1 MYKKRFFIF
10 LCFIA
15 LWGGGVLAQQRL
27 LQQAFRFTGISS
39 NEDMNALNTRFSNEG
54 WTFSGSCYGMNNAYL
69 QVGESDGTL
78 GTVTTP
84 AVPFNGRVQVVV
96 RIYRIQGNSASY
108 SIKTP
113 TNNTITGTV
122 PSENTSYPVTF
133 IVENWTPESKIEIS
147 NSGSSY
153 YVTNVD
159 IYDIGNAYYYESFNY
174 MTGKTSDAYSI
185 TDKSSDFSTLVYRC
199 DNLGSS
205 FTGSGSGLRQSTGA
219 IYFSSDN
226 NNSFVTPVFAAENA
240 LLSFKVL
247 REETSTIKTFNF
259 TVSGGD
265 GVSLTPLNFTSS
277 TNLSNSCTL
286 NGLGSG
292 LATYKI
298 LVSNINGKSLTF
310 TGYHVHLDDIMLLPL
325 SATTINEGSDN
336 SARIAAYDGMTCN
349 VMLTRTLKEGIWNTM
364 CLPFDVTPGMF
375 GSNANAE
382 LRTLKSSN
390 EGDFVFNRVE
400 EVEAGKPFL
409 VKVSAEVKNPTF
421 SGVTVENVQPQTVGD
436 EGYKFCGTYSPIN
449 LNTDGTHVF
458 LGTDAQFYKPSAG
471 GNRMNGLRAYFIVP
485 KPDGTTTNARIAI
498 YDEPSAIHD
507 LSTSAAPNHSG
518 CYDLTGRRH
527 DAKQL
532 STGLYIRDGRKFYV
546 K

>member
-1 MYKKRFFIF
+1 M
-10 LCFIA
+10 
-15 LWGGGVLAQQRL
+15 AQQRL
-27 LQQAFRFTGISS
+27 LQQAFKFTASDFSDSFKDAAYLAGKFGGWTFEGSCFAIKDGWLQVGSGSS
-39 NEDMNALNTRFSNEG
+39 NEAGIVKTPTIS
-54 WTFSGSCYGMNNAYL
+54 FSG
-69 QVGESDGTL
+69 
-78 GTVTTP
+78 
-84 AVPFNGRVQVVV
+84 RVMVVV
-96 RIYRIQGNSASY
+96 RVYRKATNIHGTYTIKLDDGTEIKSNESVVLDNSSH
-108 SIKTP
+108 
-113 TNNTITGTV
+113 
-122 PSENTSYPVTF
+122 PVTF
-133 IVENWTPESKIEIS
+133 TVDNWTPSTRVVITNESG
-147 NSGSSY
+147 NF

-185 TDKSSDFSTLVYRC
+185 SDNSSDFSTLVYRC

-226 NNSFVTPVFAAENA
+226 NNSFVTPVFTAENA

-259 TVSGGD
+259 KVSGGD

-336 SARIAAYDGMTCN
+336 SARIAAYAGMTCD
-349 VMLTRTLKEGIWNTM
+349 VTLRRTLKEGIWNTM
-364 CLPFDVTPGMF
+364 CLPFDVKSDMIG
-375 GSNANAE
+375 NNAE
-382 LRTLKSSN
+382 LRTLTSSTG
-390 EGDFVFNRVE
+390 GDFVFNKE
-400 EVEAGKPFL
+400 ENTVEAGTPFL
-409 VKVSAEVKNPTF
+409 VKVSADVTNPTF
-421 SGVTVENVQPQTVGD
+421 SGVMVKDVEPKAVGGD
-436 EGYKFCGTYSPIN
+436 GYQFCGTYSPID

-458 LGTDAQFYKPSAG
+458 LGTNAQFYKPSAD

-507 LSTSAAPNHSG
+507 LSTSAAPKHSG

>member
-1 MYKKRFFIF
+1 M
-10 LCFIA
+10 
-15 LWGGGVLAQQRL
+15 AQQRL

-39 NEDMNALNTRFSNEG
+39 TEDTDALNDRFISEG
-54 WTFSGSCYGMNNAYL
+54 WTFSGSCFGIKDQYL
-69 QVGESDGTL
+69 QVGKTDGTS

-84 AVPFNGRVQVVV
+84 TVIFNGRVQVVV

-159 IYDIGNAYYYESFNY
+159 IYDIGNAYYYESFDY
-174 MTGKTSDAYSI
+174 MTGTEQEDYSPSA
-185 TDKSSDFSTLVYRC
+185 DNLPSSKRC
-199 DNLGSS
+199 DNSESLFAFVAGSTKNLVQGTRS
-205 FTGSGSGLRQSTGA
+205 IFFRNQDGSTFKTSQFPSLPEYSLLVLKIARH
-219 IYFSSDN
+219 DN
-226 NNSFVTPVFAAENA
+226 
-240 LLSFKVL
+240 
-247 REETSTIKTFNF
+247 
-259 TVSGGD
+259 
-265 GVSLTPLNFTSS
+265 
-277 TNLSNSCTL
+277 TNLSGQKIYDFTVTTEGTARLSPVNTVSSESWAETRTEDI
-286 NGLGSG
+286 SG
-292 LATYKI
+292 LANRTGATYKF
-298 LVSNINGKSLTF
+298 VVKNIAGTRLTF
-310 TGYHVHLDDIMLLPL
+310 SGNYFFLDDIMLLPL

-336 SARIAAYDGMTCN
+336 SARIAAYAGMTCD
-349 VMLTRTLKEGIWNTM
+349 VTLTRKLTKGIWNTM
-364 CLPFDVTPGMF
+364 CLPFDVTSDMIG
-375 GSNANAE
+375 NNAE
-382 LRTLKSSN
+382 LRTLTSSTD
-390 EGDFVFNRVE
+390 GDFVFNKE
-400 EVEAGKPFL
+400 ENTVEAGTPFL
-409 VKVSAEVKNPTF
+409 VKVSADVTNPTF
-421 SGVTVENVQPQTVGD
+421 RGVAVQDVQPQTVGSD
-436 EGYKFCGTYSPIN
+436 NSYQFCGTYSPID

-485 KPDGTTTNARIAI
+485 AESPENARIAI
-498 YDEPSAIHD
+498 YDEPSAISD
-507 LSTSAAPNHSG
+507 LSTSVAPKHSG